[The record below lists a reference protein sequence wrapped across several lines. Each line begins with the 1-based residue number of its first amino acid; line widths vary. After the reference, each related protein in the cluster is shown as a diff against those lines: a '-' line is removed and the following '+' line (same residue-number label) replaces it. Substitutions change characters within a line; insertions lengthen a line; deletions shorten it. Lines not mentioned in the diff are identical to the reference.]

1 MSRHHATLLGAL
13 LTALLMQLAVAA
25 TAMAGPYEDAQAA
38 YGKGDF
44 ATALKLYRPLAQR
57 GDARAQD
64 AIGGMYERG
73 EGGLPKDTAEALQ
86 WFKMAENERLA
97 LKAYNDADYATA
109 SRIFRPLAD
118 RGQILAEYLVGLMYA
133 NGQGLP
139 QDFAEAMKWHRK
151 AAVQGEA
158 KAQFS
163 VGVMYFKGLG
173 TPTNHAEAFKWYRRA
188 ANQGDPT
195 AQYNLGAMY
204 DKGEVVQ
211 RDPVTALVFY
221 DLAAVH
227 AIKGAIT
234 AKARLKKSLSAAQ
247 VAEADKRVLAWRPK
261 REQ

>member
-1 MSRHHATLLGAL
+1 
-13 LTALLMQLAVAA
+13 
-25 TAMAGPYEDAQAA
+25 MAGPYEDAQAA
-38 YGKGDF
+38 YGRGDF

-118 RGQILAEYLVGLMYA
+118 RGQILAEYLIGLMYA
-133 NGQGLP
+133 NGQGVP
-139 QDFAEAMKWHRK
+139 QDFAEAMKWHRR
-151 AAVQGEA
+151 AANQGEA

-188 ANQGDPT
+188 AEQGDPT
-195 AQYNLGAMY
+195 AQFNLGAMY
-204 DKGEVVQ
+204 DKGEVVK
-211 RDPVTALVFY
+211 RDPVTALMFY
-221 DLAAVH
+221 DLAAVY